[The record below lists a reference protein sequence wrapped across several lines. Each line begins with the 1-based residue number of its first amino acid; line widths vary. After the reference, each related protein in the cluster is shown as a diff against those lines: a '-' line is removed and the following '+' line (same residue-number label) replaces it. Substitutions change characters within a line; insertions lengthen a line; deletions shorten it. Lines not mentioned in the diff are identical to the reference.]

1 MIRKVVKILWIF
13 IALISLVCV
22 FIFFSIAKGWI
33 GYMPPVEDL
42 ENPNY
47 KFATEVFSEDGKVLG
62 TYSYS
67 KENRVFVGYNDLS
80 PNIINALIATED
92 VRFAEHSGID
102 AYALTRAVVKRGIL
116 MQKNAGGG
124 STITQQLSK
133 QLYSP
138 SADNVMERLFQKPIE
153 WVIAVK
159 LERYYTKEEILTM
172 YLNKFDFLN
181 NAVGI
186 KTAAFTYF
194 GCEPKDLKI
203 EEAATLVGMC
213 KNPSLYNPVRY
224 NERSRGRRNVVL
236 DQMRKA
242 GYITEAERDSLQAL
256 PLKLKYNRVDHK
268 EGLATY
274 FREYLRGVLTA
285 KKPDKANYRGWQM
298 QKYYEDSLDWENN
311 PLFGWCEKNTKKDG
325 TKYNLYTDGLKI
337 YTTLDSR
344 MQQYAEDAVTEHLK
358 ELQGYFFKEK
368 KGAKKAPYTFRLTQ
382 EQVDEILGRAMRL
395 SDRYRI
401 MKKAGATEAEI
412 KKAFDTPEEMSVFS
426 WEGEKDTTM
435 TPMDSIRYYKFFL
448 RAGFMSMDPRSGHVK
463 AYVGGPNYHY
473 FQYDMAMVGR
483 RQVGSTIKPFLYTLA
498 MENGFSPCDEV
509 RHVEYTLIDE
519 NGKPWTPRNANKKLI
534 GDMVTVKWGLANS
547 DNWITAYLM
556 SKLNPYNLK
565 RLIHTF
571 GVRNRDIVPSVSLCL
586 GPCEISVG
594 EMVSAYTAFPNKGI
608 RVAPLFVTRIE
619 DNDGN
624 VLATFAPEMQEVIS
638 VSSAYKMLVMLRA
651 VVNEGTGGRVRR
663 LGVKAD
669 MGGKTGTTN
678 YNADGWF
685 MGFTPSLVSGCWVG
699 GEDRDIHFDTMLHGQ
714 GASMALPIWTKYM
727 VKVLGDKSL
736 GYDENE
742 TFQLPEGYDPCK
754 DDVNLEGDTH
764 IEEPIE
770 GLDELFN

>member
-426 WEGEKDTTM
+426 WEGEKDTIM

-678 YNADGWF
+678 YNADGWI

>member
-395 SDRYRI
+395 SDRYRL

-426 WEGEKDTTM
+426 WEGEKDTIM

-534 GDMVTVKWGLANS
+534 GDMVTVKWGLAKS